1 MRRRSLLLTIA
12 AVMLA
17 ALYAVTIV
25 TVMGFVAALA
35 VPRWW
40 PQALPSWR
48 ASVLAWTFLADFA
61 TVLFVSLPF
70 AWVVTRFYGRAAVP
84 AGFVIVVLVW
94 GALVV
99 PSMTDS
105 LEGPEAF
112 LRVSWLVSSL
122 EYLATLPILVWL
134 LQRLPSNNR
143 SKGPDA

>member
-1 MRRRSLLLTIA
+1 MTRRSLLLTIA

-35 VPRWW
+35 IPKWW
-40 PQALPSWR
+40 LQPLPYWR
-48 ASVLAWTFLADFA
+48 ASVLAWIFLTDLA
-61 TVLFVSLPF
+61 TVLLVSLPF
-70 AWVVTRFYGRAAVP
+70 AWVVTRLYGRAAV
-84 AGFVIVVLVW
+84 AVGFVIVAVVW

-99 PSMTDS
+99 PSITAS
-105 LEGPEAF
+105 FEPPGAF
-112 LRVSWLVSSL
+112 LKVAWLVSSA

-143 SKGPDA
+143 WRGP